1 MSLTTFLVG
10 CDGSEQTL
18 PTSASTVAQRA
29 DSFVISGMVAESV
42 DGTSRPLAEAS
53 VLLQIEKFPSHSSQT
68 TGTDPNGRYT
78 AQVPP
83 GRVYVWAEG
92 PAAVEQA
99 CVAAA
104 TIDKDTI
111 MPDVELV
118 PAGTSARLQS
128 PPRPLIAGFV
138 YERTPQGRD
147 PLPGVQAILF
157 QQNAQDHPVAQVE
170 TDDAGRFLLC
180 RVNAPLALVVAL
192 HGYQP
197 WSQVILGASDLDLQ
211 IELRR

>member
-1 MSLTTFLVG
+1 
-10 CDGSEQTL
+10 
-18 PTSASTVAQRA
+18 
-29 DSFVISGMVAESV
+29 MVAERV
-42 DGTSRPLAEAS
+42 EGMSRPLADAS
-53 VLLQIEKFPSHSSQT
+53 VLLQIEIAEVRSFRTQT
-68 TGTDPNGRYT
+68 TGTDQNGRYT
-78 AQVPP
+78 AQVPG
-83 GRVYVWAEG
+83 GRLYVWAEG

-128 PPRPLIAGFV
+128 PPRPLITGFV
-138 YERTPQGRD
+138 YETTSQGRN
-147 PLPGVQAILF
+147 PLRGVQAILF
-157 QQNAQDHPVAQVE
+157 QQDAQDHPVAQVE

-180 RVNAPLALVVAL
+180 RVNAPLALLVAQY
-192 HGYQP
+192 GYQP
-197 WSQVILGASDLDLQ
+197 WSQVIQGTSDLDFQ